1 METYHVTE
9 STRALCMRPLLKT
22 GLSSRLIPTP
32 DVARITHILT
42 VLSICRHLTVNKLLR
57 KSKGEKAYAT
67 SCDKREL
74 WMKGLENL

>member
-1 METYHVTE
+1 MFQPFRMLKFISLYQNILPMETHHATE

-42 VLSICRHLTVNKLLR
+42 VLSICSGQWASINKL
-57 KSKGEKAYAT
+57 
-67 SCDKREL
+67 
-74 WMKGLENL
+74 